1 MPRSWCGAVIRG
13 ILFQEEFPALGAGTN
28 VEQRRH
34 ERGRPC
40 GPRPLLAFTPVSQ
53 ATHRPLSC
61 LARAGYFFDLN
72 GWIRVPAV
80 FSLEQVDQ
88 MNAAIDEHITPAS
101 TIHRDRP
108 VTAALQGDPA
118 SGAHRIDHFG
128 FLAWPAPAGE
138 LFRQMLAHPKL
149 VPYLQG
155 LCGQGYRMDH
165 DCPMITM
172 EQGAP
177 GGGLHGGGGSF
188 DPLQYYVWDGA
199 SQSMHN
205 GLIVAALQLSD
216 TAEGDGGQAVVSGSR
231 PSLPPAAAG
240 P

>member
-1 MPRSWCGAVIRG
+1 M
-13 ILFQEEFPALGAGTN
+13 
-28 VEQRRH
+28 
-34 ERGRPC
+34 
-40 GPRPLLAFTPVSQ
+40 
-53 ATHRPLSC
+53 
-61 LARAGYFFDLN
+61 
-72 GWIRVPAV
+72 PAV

-88 MNAAIDEHITPAS
+88 MNAAIDEHLTPAS

-108 VTAALQGDPA
+108 VAASAEALQGDPA

-205 GLIVAALQLSD
+205 GLIVVALQLSD
-216 TAEGDGGQAVVSGSR
+216 TAEGDGGLAVVSGSR
-231 PSLPPAAAG
+231 PSTPLLLRTPQMPQGPAAERLS
-240 P
+240 